1 MGPFRRIVIPATW
14 RSDILAGMSLAFT
27 NIPQVLGYA
36 RIAAMPAVTGL
47 YTVLLPLAGFALFG
61 SSRHLVVAADS
72 ATAAILSGSL
82 SALAPIGSAHYI
94 TLVSATALTVAGL
107 LLVARLFRL
116 GFLADF
122 LSRTVLVGFM
132 TGVGAQIMIA
142 MLHELMGVQSNART
156 PLRQLIQTFGNL
168 HQANG
173 LSICLAAATI
183 GIIFLLNRFSPRFPA
198 ALCVVVGSIALS
210 KYTRLSDLGVSTL
223 GPVSGGLPHFGV
235 PLIAWSEFVSLLPIA
250 ASCVFVIITQ
260 SAATSRSFATQ
271 FNEPLDEN
279 KDLEGL
285 WIANTA
291 AALCGTFTVNGSPT
305 QTAMAVRSGA
315 HSQIAQLTFSA
326 LTLLVLLF
334 FTGPLQYLPQCVLA
348 AIVFMVAIGMV
359 EIRALLAIRRESPGE
374 FWLALTTAIVVLVSG
389 VEQGILLAIAL
400 SLFRHVRHSYAPHT
414 AVLQPFGTNGAL
426 ESVPAKGGL
435 ETQPGL
441 IVFRFCAD
449 LFYANSA
456 RFSRDIL
463 TLVNDAPHPVRC
475 IVVECSP
482 VTDIDYSAAED
493 LRSLLQNLNLRGV
506 RMFFGRV
513 SPDLKADM
521 NRHRL
526 IGVIGIENLFE
537 ELHTALASARQ
548 WLSQSEQSSAAP

>member
-1 MGPFRRIVIPATW
+1 MRQSWRNVLPATW
-14 RSDILAGMSLAFT
+14 RSDILAGLSLAFT

-82 SALAPIGSAHYI
+82 GALAPLGSAHYV
-94 TLVSATALTVAGL
+94 TLVSATALMVAAL

-122 LSRTVLVGFM
+122 LSRTVLIGFM
-132 TGVGAQIMIA
+132 TGVGLQIMIA
-142 MLHELMGVQSNART
+142 MLHELLGVQTDAHN
-156 PLRQLIQTFGNL
+156 PIRQLAQTFANL
-168 HQANG
+168 HHANG
-173 LSICLAAATI
+173 ASACIAAVTI
-183 GIIFLLNRFSPRFPA
+183 GVILLLNRFRPRFPA
-198 ALCVVVGSIALS
+198 ALCVVAGSIVLS
-210 KYTRLSDLGVSTL
+210 RYASLSRFGVSTL
-223 GPVSGGLPHFGV
+223 GPVSGGLPHLQLPIIG
-235 PLIAWSEFVSLLPIA
+235 WNEFVSLLPVA

-260 SAATSRSFATQ
+260 SAATSRSFATR
-271 FNEPLDEN
+271 FNETLDEN
-279 KDLEGL
+279 RDLEGL
-285 WIANTA
+285 WIANA
-291 AALCGTFTVNGSPT
+291 AAAFSGTFTVNGSPT

-315 HSQIAQLTFSA
+315 RSQVAQLTFSVV
-326 LTLLVLLF
+326 TLLVLLF

-348 AIVFMVAIGMV
+348 AIVFTVAIGMV
-359 EIRALLAIRRESPGE
+359 EVRALLAIRRESPGE
-374 FWLALTTAIVVLVSG
+374 FWLALTTAVVVLGAG
-389 VEQGILLAIAL
+389 VEQGILMAIAL

-414 AVLQPFGTNGAL
+414 AVLQPFGSTGAL
-426 ESVPAKGGL
+426 ESVPAHGGL

-441 IVFRFCAD
+441 IIFRFCAD

-456 RFSRDIL
+456 RFSRDVL
-463 TLVNDAPHPVRC
+463 TLLNEAPHPVRC

-482 VTDIDYSAAED
+482 ITDIDYSAAED
-493 LRSLLQNLNLRGV
+493 LRALLKNLNQRGV

-513 SPDLKADM
+513 SPELKADM

-526 IGVIGIENLFE
+526 VGAIGAENLFE
-537 ELHTALASARQ
+537 ELHTALAAARQ
-548 WLSQSEQSSAAP
+548 SIQAVATP